1 MVDLLF
7 HELLHF
13 VQNPFSGLFW
23 AMFSH
28 ISNNEIKTHLIEGAI
43 LAVMKKCTEIVAA
56 DLNLL
61 GSVGDLYYSQYAC

>member
-1 MVDLLF
+1 MSYCTLF
-7 HELLHF
+7 KIRF
-13 VQNPFSGLFW
+13 PDFFW